1 MGWCFNL
8 QTARDRSQGTS
19 CSSLL
24 RKSVEMPGTAG
35 EYSLWFDRHEA
46 DRSVARK
53 HKAKRSMVFIA
64 DEHQALNSAFKRK
77 RQDALIITL
86 SSFATTISQHGKAFG
101 IGPGERVYDFA
112 SYDFDIAWLC
122 IAIPV
127 SWSISMH
134 PISTRK
140 EKRPRRL
147 DIEVQCDYYF
157 YNTINMSPDY

>member
-1 MGWCFNL
+1 
-8 QTARDRSQGTS
+8 
-19 CSSLL
+19 
-24 RKSVEMPGTAG
+24 MPGTAG

-101 IGPGERVYDFA
+101 IGPVGKVDFKYNNEVKHGDRVVIGDQYRISERHGIRF
-112 SYDFDIAWLC
+112 FIMGL
-122 IAIPV
+122 
-127 SWSISMH
+127 
-134 PISTRK
+134 
-140 EKRPRRL
+140 E
-147 DIEVQCDYYF
+147 
-157 YNTINMSPDY
+157 